1 MMHAVANVTAV
12 RPTAGPRARPRAAA
26 GARSA
31 TAAPAMKIQ
40 MGRRT
45 KASGAARLG
54 RRATRTFATE
64 GEYPATPIALI
75 VASSASARARLGAK
89 REGAGCDALQTPPS
103 PTDPNPALRE
113 TLKKKRSNVRPGT
126 ARESSLTA

>member
-1 MMHAVANVTAV
+1 MHAVANVTAV

-40 MGRRT
+40 MGRTT

-64 GEYPATPIALI
+64 GEYPAPRSL
-75 VASSASARARLGAK
+75 SSWHPAPPCARVWARNAKAPRATRSKLPLARRTRTLPRAR
-89 REGAGCDALQTPPS
+89 P
-103 PTDPNPALRE
+103 
-113 TLKKKRSNVRPGT
+113 
-126 ARESSLTA
+126 

>member
-1 MMHAVANVTAV
+1 MHAVANVTAV
-12 RPTAGPRARPRAAA
+12 RPNAGPRARPRAAA

-40 MGRRT
+40 MGRTT

-64 GEYPATPIALI
+64 GEYPAPPIALI
-75 VASSASARARLGAK
+75 VASSASVRARLGAK
-89 REGAGCDALQTPPS
+89 REGAARDALTLELAVDNV
-103 PTDPNPALRE
+103 TDE
-113 TLKKKRSNVRPGT
+113 DYET
-126 ARESSLTA
+126 ARGFNQRGRSVFLKARYRR

>member
-12 RPTAGPRARPRAAA
+12 RPNAGPRARPRAAA

-40 MGRRT
+40 MGRTT

-89 REGAGCDALQTPPS
+89 REGAGCDALQTPPR

-113 TLKKKRSNVRPGT
+113 TLKKKRSNVRSGT